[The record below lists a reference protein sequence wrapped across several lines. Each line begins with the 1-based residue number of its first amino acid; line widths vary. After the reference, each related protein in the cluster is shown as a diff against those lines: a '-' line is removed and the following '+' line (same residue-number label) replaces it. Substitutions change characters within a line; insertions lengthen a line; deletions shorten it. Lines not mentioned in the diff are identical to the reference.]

1 MISHWISAFRLR
13 TLPLSLSSVI
23 TGSAIAYGLGY
34 FNGLIFLFILLTVLF
49 LQILSNLANDY
60 GDGKKGTDNKERI
73 GPERTVQGGH
83 ISLKAMKKAIFIF
96 TLLSLCS
103 GIILI
108 FISPG
113 KSLIKESLIFFML
126 GLSAIAAA
134 IYYTIGKKAYGYRGF
149 GDVFV
154 FIFFG
159 ILGVMGSQYL
169 FTLSFIP
176 TVLLPASAIGL
187 FAASVLN
194 VNNMRDIENDLK
206 SNKIT
211 LAGMLG
217 LKKAKLYHFTLIL
230 TGWTL
235 TTVYIIWDYGQSVN
249 YLYLLA
255 FPLFALHLFRVWKI
269 SDFAEFDPELKKLS
283 LSIFLF
289 SILFGTGI
297 IL

>member
-96 TLLSLCS
+96 ALLSLCS

-249 YLYLLA
+249 YLYLLT

-289 SILFGTGI
+289 SILFGAGI